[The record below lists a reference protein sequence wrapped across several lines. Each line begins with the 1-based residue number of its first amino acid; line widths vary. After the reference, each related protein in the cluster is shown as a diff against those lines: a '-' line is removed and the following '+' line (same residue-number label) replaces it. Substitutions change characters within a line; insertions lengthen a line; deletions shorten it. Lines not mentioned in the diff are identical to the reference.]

1 MCLTFGGV
9 WSRRGGRIL
18 PPAVMRRNYLK
29 LLSLWI
35 LPLLVARALIP
46 AGFMM
51 SVDAGRLQLM
61 FCPSGVVQPLF
72 SPKGLQQQAHA
83 EHQHHQD
90 MQGMHHGG
98 ADQASSSH
106 DDDNAPCPF
115 SLVASATSCDIPYL
129 VGAADGPRDE
139 RFEFLSA
146 PTFRVG
152 PVRADRIR
160 GPPSLA

>member
-1 MCLTFGGV
+1 
-9 WSRRGGRIL
+9 
-18 PPAVMRRNYLK
+18 MRRHHLK

-51 SVDAGRLQLM
+51 SVDAGQLQLM

-72 SPKGLQQQAHA
+72 SPKAAQQQAHA
-83 EHQHHQD
+83 EHQHHQ
-90 MQGMHHGG
+90 GMHHGG
-98 ADQASSSH
+98 ADQASH

-115 SLVASATSCDIPYL
+115 SLVASATSCDIPHL
-129 VGAADGPRDE
+129 AGAADAPRDE

-146 PTFRVG
+146 PTFSVG

-160 GPPSLA
+160 GPPSVA

>member
-1 MCLTFGGV
+1 
-9 WSRRGGRIL
+9 
-18 PPAVMRRNYLK
+18 MRRHYLK

-51 SVDAGRLQLM
+51 SVDAGRPQLM
-61 FCPSGVVQPLF
+61 FCPSGVVQTLF
-72 SPKGLQQQAHA
+72 SPKGVQQAHG
-83 EHQHHQD
+83 EHHQG
-90 MQGMHHGG
+90 MQGMQHGG
-98 ADQASSSH
+98 ADQASH

-115 SLVASATSCDIPYL
+115 SLVAAATSFDIPHL
-129 VGAADGPRDE
+129 VGAADAPRDE

>member
-1 MCLTFGGV
+1 
-9 WSRRGGRIL
+9 
-18 PPAVMRRNYLK
+18 MRRHYLK

-72 SPKGLQQQAHA
+72 SPKGLQQQAQSV
-83 EHQHHQD
+83 HQHHQG

-129 VGAADGPRDE
+129 VGAADAPRDE